1 MREVLKRSDGQDTG
15 ESSEKET
22 GKEQGM
28 KESGGGTKQREGM
41 EERGFIEAAG
51 KSSVIAL

>member
-1 MREVLKRSDGQDTG
+1 M
-15 ESSEKET
+15 EKSYGRDT
-22 GKEQGM
+22 GKEREERAGDEGEWWEM
-28 KESGGGTKQREGM
+28 KQREGM